1 MRYVNGGD
9 LARWQREHGVGKG
22 GRDRHWE
29 QWTSEAKG
37 RAAKQHTATAAT
49 ATTRLPPSF
58 LLLLIP
64 QVGAFAAAWFSLC
77 DRLEHFSLATN
88 PIGPKGVS
96 AFCEHIGPST
106 LPRLKFLNFFNNQ
119 IGDEG
124 LRCIAELLRR
134 APPHLPNLKT
144 IRITGKN
151 DTTPEGK
158 QVLEEACRA
167 RSIKIE
173 G

>member
-1 MRYVNGGD
+1 M
-9 LARWQREHGVGKG
+9 GKG
-22 GRDRHWE
+22 GRDGHRE
-29 QWTSEAKG
+29 CWTRGSESARG
-37 RAAKQHTATAAT
+37 DNHGGVSTASLT
-49 ATTRLPPSF
+49 PP
-58 LLLLIP
+58 IP
-64 QVGAFAAAWFSLC
+64 HLRQVGAFAAAWFSLC

-96 AFCEHIGPST
+96 AFCEHIGPTT

-134 APPHLPNLKT
+134 APHHLPSLKT

-173 G
+173 C

>member
-1 MRYVNGGD
+1 MSSSHSLGRERPGTGRCHLWCGSTNSPSISS
-9 LARWQREHGVGKG
+9 ARH
-22 GRDRHWE
+22 H
-29 QWTSEAKG
+29 
-37 RAAKQHTATAAT
+37 
-49 ATTRLPPSF
+49 
-58 LLLLIP
+58 
-64 QVGAFAAAWFSLC
+64 QVGAFASAWFSLC

-88 PIGPKGVS
+88 PIGPKGVAS
-96 AFCEHIGPST
+96 FCENIGPST

-134 APPHLPNLKT
+134 TPHHLPNLKT

-167 RSIKIE
+167 RGIKIE